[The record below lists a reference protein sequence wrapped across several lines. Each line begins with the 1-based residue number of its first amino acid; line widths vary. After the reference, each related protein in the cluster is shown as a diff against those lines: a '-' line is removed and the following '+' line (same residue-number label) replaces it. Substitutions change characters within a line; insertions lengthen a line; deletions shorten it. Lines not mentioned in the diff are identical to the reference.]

1 MELLARNGPLAG
13 GVLTLADGLTLSSPD
28 SGRPF
33 CLFRTSGDG
42 GFAIETLGDEASV
55 FVNGLPAA
63 AQALVQIEARDE
75 LRIGESVFVVR
86 AAEPAPAPGLTSCPV
101 ETRMPSPPRSLFQL
115 GFDDALLA
123 GDVPAATRD
132 GRDLATLLRAAAALS
147 SIRGLAA
154 FDAAIAGLVL
164 DAVPA
169 CRVALWG
176 ANGGPPAVRSAWS
189 APGVAVEPLSIDTAF
204 LERAA
209 RERMALVIEVEGRQ
223 AIVAPLMAFGRA
235 VGGLW
240 AEAAPGTEFDEGHV
254 RLLLVI
260 AALAAVARE
269 QWDEAAR
276 LQDRNE
282 QLRAEINLEHNMV
295 GTSRPMRTLFER
307 IARVARTDS
316 TILLRGESGTGKELV
331 ARAAHRNSPRADR
344 PFIAINCA
352 ALTETLLE
360 SELFGHEKGAFT
372 GAIGLKRGK
381 MELADGGTLFLDEI
395 GELPLQLQA
404 KLLRALQE
412 REFERVGG
420 TRPVRVDFRLIAAT
434 NRDLEAAVEGRHLPP
449 GSLLPAERRLAGAA
463 AAARAARGHP
473 AARRLLRAQARAA
486 TRAGV
491 STAVEPDALARLTG
505 TIGPATSASWRTRS
519 SRRWRS
525 VWATRL
531 PQRICRRVSCHRP
544 ASSRQPSSLNY
555 HETVEGTKRDLD
567 PACVRRGRTES
578 QRRGAP
584 PWRASQLP
592 APARQKLRPAPRRP
606 GSLSGDGKCAW

>member
-13 GVLTLADGLTLSSPD
+13 GVLTLADGLTLGATDDGPALCQFRPSPD
-28 SGRPF
+28 GRF
-33 CLFRTSGDG
+33 VV
-42 GFAIETLGDEASV
+42 ETLADDASV
-55 FVNGLPAA
+55 FVNGLPVATRA
-63 AQALVQIEARDE
+63 PVQIEARDE
-75 LRIGESVFVVR
+75 LQIGESLFVVR
-86 AAEPAPAPGLTSCPV
+86 AAEPAPAPGLTPCTV
-101 ETRMPSPPRSLFQL
+101 ETRMPSPPRSLFHV

-123 GDVPAATRD
+123 GDVPPAARD

-176 ANGGPPAVRSAWS
+176 APGGPPAVRSAWS
-189 APGVAVEPLSIDTAF
+189 APGVPVEPLPVDAA
-204 LERAA
+204 LVERAE
-209 RERMALVIEVEGRQ
+209 RERTALVIETAGRQ
-223 AIVAPLMAFGRA
+223 TIVAPLMAFGRA
-235 VGGLW
+235 VGCLW
-240 AEAAPGTEFDEGHV
+240 AEAATGTEFDEGHV

-260 AALAAVARE
+260 GALAAVARE

-352 ALTETLLE
+352 ALTDTLLE

-372 GAIGLKRGK
+372 GAIGLKKGK

-434 NRDLEAAVEGRHLPP
+434 NRDLEAAAKAGTFRQDLYYRLNVVSLVLPP
-449 GSLLPAERRLAGAA
+449 LRERREDIPLLAEYFVRKHGP
-463 AAARAARGHP
+463 RSG
-473 AARRLLRAQARAA
+473 RRVDAL
-486 TRAGV
+486 
-491 STAVEPDALARLTG
+491 EPDAVVRLSRHDWPGNVRELENAIEQALALGVSDQITAEDL
-505 TIGPATSASWRTRS
+505 PAGL
-519 SRRWRS
+519 
-525 VWATRL
+525 V
-531 PQRICRRVSCHRP
+531 PQ
-544 ASSRQPSSLNY
+544 ASSHQPSSLNY
-555 HETVEGTKRDLD
+555 HETVEGTKRELILRAFDEAAQSHIAAARLLGVHPNYLHRLVRNFDL
-567 PACVRRGRTES
+567 RRG
-578 QRRGAP
+578 
-584 PWRASQLP
+584 
-592 APARQKLRPAPRRP
+592 
-606 GSLSGDGKCAW
+606 GKDR